1 VSIDYLPSSIDCFSD
16 YNGVVANKSVGNRFV
31 GRVFVGIVDSIAGTQ
46 R

>member
-1 VSIDYLPSSIDCFSD
+1 MVFAGGD